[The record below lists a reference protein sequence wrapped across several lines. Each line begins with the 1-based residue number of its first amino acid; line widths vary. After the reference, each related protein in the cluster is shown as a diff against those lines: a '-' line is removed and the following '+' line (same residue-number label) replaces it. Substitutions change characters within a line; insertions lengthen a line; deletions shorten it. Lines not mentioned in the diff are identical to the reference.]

1 MEFHWGRDFKL
12 VQTGPGAH
20 PASCKMGTGSFPE
33 LKCGLGVLL
42 NTHTLL
48 VPRSW
53 KSRTIT
59 LPTIWATLGLDWTW
73 IYHLPERKHVVL
85 RCWKDTA
92 WTSSTHILY
101 ENGVVYST
109 SQCLL
114 TTDKFQILPDIIG
127 NTQATIDPTK
137 LYVHRPSCHR
147 RESRNASTRGGD
159 TSRDCPAGRP
169 QIPSRDTSPNHRHG
183 FTSQH
188 EQDYNPT

>member
-1 MEFHWGRDFKL
+1 MD
-12 VQTGPGAH
+12 
-20 PASCKMGTGSFPE
+20 TGSFPGV
-33 LKCGLGVLL
+33 KCGRGVLL
-42 NTHTLL
+42 TTHPLL

-137 LYVHRPSCHR
+137 LFVPDQVAIVANHGLQALEEAIPPEIAQLDDVR
-147 RESRNASTRGGD
+147 SRVA
-159 TSRDCPAGRP
+159 
-169 QIPSRDTSPNHRHG
+169 IPR
-183 FTSQH
+183 
-188 EQDYNPT
+188 